1 MVHQDPKFRL
11 SYRLRGLASPRR
23 YRRQKSLQGV
33 FCIIVMV
40 ANSYCSGASADIR
53 RSGPTSSP
61 NLLLSAAVPEACAAW
76 REKVSRIHPSQR
88 NVFSKHGVVLAG
100 GGILLAAKFEQNCK
114 LRLRLGEYFGRRV
127 GGEATEYD
135 QEFAKDHSKRVV
147 AVLEKLWPVL
157 SDPSTKVADGAFHFE
172 KYMLLADPALNEE
185 DIGPVAAQIVEKEGL
200 YLDLAFVLLQRA
212 LPSVEAVLRT
222 ELQKARSAKSV
233 VRFVCTL
240 ACLQTYGDEAA
251 PDLADFLSSES
262 WLDEPAEKVLRQLL
276 AKLRQGGKIRY
287 ADLEEIEYRESRE
300 SRGGKSGTGY
310 DF

>member
-1 MVHQDPKFRL
+1 MFFLKEENDQYSDRL
-11 SYRLRGLASPRR
+11 
-23 YRRQKSLQGV
+23 
-33 FCIIVMV
+33 
-40 ANSYCSGASADIR
+40 
-53 RSGPTSSP
+53 
-61 NLLLSAAVPEACAAW
+61 
-76 REKVSRIHPSQR
+76 
-88 NVFSKHGVVLAG
+88 
-100 GGILLAAKFEQNCK
+100 
-114 LRLRLGEYFGRRV
+114 
-127 GGEATEYD
+127 
-135 QEFAKDHSKRVV
+135 
-147 AVLEKLWPVL
+147 LEKLWPVL

-300 SRGGKSGTGY
+300 SRGGSRGQATTFENDGERGRSGTAPELPLGEVGGKRRGSHFRTANT
-310 DF
+310 DKS

>member
-147 AVLEKLWPVL
+147 AVLGVR
-157 SDPSTKVADGAFHFE
+157 PSISLARFWCWVEFPAGDLLVRQRQGSGGRSRAGWTNTAWQQFLAPRRSLRELFEPHF
-172 KYMLLADPALNEE
+172 LLAIHGRGCASSICCASGKSTP
-185 DIGPVAAQIVEKEGL
+185 IR
-200 YLDLAFVLLQRA
+200 RA
-212 LPSVEAVLRT
+212 PSPTR
-222 ELQKARSAKSV
+222 ARE
-233 VRFVCTL
+233 TL
-240 ACLQTYGDEAA
+240 ASRA
-251 PDLADFLSSES
+251 P
-262 WLDEPAEKVLRQLL
+262 V
-276 AKLRQGGKIRY
+276 
-287 ADLEEIEYRESRE
+287 
-300 SRGGKSGTGY
+300 
-310 DF
+310 